1 VQATRADPRVPV
13 GASTRAG
20 LTLVRL
26 AQSLAVLAAR
36 DYVIPDDVRRAAGPC
51 LAHRLSAAGAGVEGA
66 DVVRDVLARVPVP
79 VRR

>member
-1 VQATRADPRVPV
+1 M
-13 GASTRAG
+13 
-20 LTLVRL
+20 LVRVAL
-26 AQSLAVLAAR
+26 SLAVLAAR

-51 LAHRLSAAGAGVEGA
+51 QAHRLSTAGTGTAGA